1 MIMKFNSKK
10 KYLNPIEVAKLKN
23 MSIKAKFI
31 VEGYLLG
38 LHKSPY
44 HGYSVEFAEH
54 RSYEVGDEIKKIDWK
69 LFGKTDRY
77 YIKEY
82 EEETNLRSYIIMD
95 ISKSMTF
102 FNKSISKLE
111 YGSFIVS
118 SLAYLMLK
126 QKDAVSLTLF
136 DEKIK
141 NFIPPKSTY
150 NHINLIFDQLDK
162 IDSGEN
168 TKISKILH
176 ELASKIKKRGLIIL
190 ISDLL
195 DNPKDIISG
204 LKHFLHNKHEIIV
217 FHLFNP
223 QEVSLDFS
231 SRIKFRD
238 LESGAEITTD
248 PWLIKKDYQ
257 KIVTKFQNHYK
268 KEMGNNKIDYIPLST
283 DESLGLALNKYLRK
297 RKHLS

>member
-1 MIMKFNSKK
+1 MGFYKDKK
-10 KYLNPIEVAKLKN
+10 VLVT
-23 MSIKAKFI
+23 
-31 VEGYLLG
+31 GGTG
-38 LHKSPY
+38 LIGRPL
-44 HGYSVEFAEH
+44 V
-54 RSYEVGDEIKKIDWK
+54 DMLI
-69 LFGKTDRY
+69 
-77 YIKEY
+77 
-82 EEETNLRSYIIMD
+82 EEEANIT
-95 ISKSMTF
+95 
-102 FNKSISKLE
+102 
-111 YGSFIVS
+111 IVS
-118 SLAYLMLK
+118 
-126 QKDAVSLTLF
+126 
-136 DEKIK
+136 
-141 NFIPPKSTY
+141 
-150 NHINLIFDQLDK
+150 
-162 IDSGEN
+162 
-168 TKISKILH
+168 
-176 ELASKIKKRGLIIL
+176 
-190 ISDLL
+190 L